1 MTTTNTK
8 NLIDTYK
15 VIYDKAEE
23 RMQKAKNAEEKAFY
37 FGHMNLT
44 ATLGAAI
51 IGALNDNTN
60 AAKITV
66 NWDYKDALKEY
77 NDANEKLNKDQI
89 SMEDIVPGIL
99 ASIEEVIDATIKK
112 HYTQSKSTKK
122 STTKTTK
129 SKKE

>member
-37 FGHMNLT
+37 FGHMNL
-44 ATLGAAI
+44 AQTLGTAI
-51 IGALNDNTN
+51 LRALNDNTN
-60 AAKITV
+60 AAKITI

-77 NDANEKLNKDQI
+77 NDTNEMLNKNQV
-89 SMEDIVPGIL
+89 SMEDIVPEIFAGI
-99 ASIEEVIDATIKK
+99 EKVITRG
-112 HYTQSKSTKK
+112 
-122 STTKTTK
+122 
-129 SKKE
+129 

>member
-23 RMQKAKNAEEKAFY
+23 RMQQAKNAAEKAFY

-44 ATLGAAI
+44 ASLGAALI
-51 IGALNDNTN
+51 RALSTDSNN
-60 AAKITV
+60 AKVMITW
-66 NWDYKDALKEY
+66 NYEDALKEY
-77 NDANEKLNKDQI
+77 NAANEKRNKDQI
-89 SMEDIVPGIL
+89 SMEDIVPEIFAGIEK
-99 ASIEEVIDATIKK
+99 IIDATVKK
-112 HYTQSKSTKK
+112 HRAQSKPA
-122 STTKTTK
+122 TKTTK